1 MKIKL
6 SYLAIALTVG
16 TLSYN
21 CKKEKAEDPVVEVDP
36 ATCDPVSFSSDIQP
50 ILNNNCAFSGC
61 HSQASSADGIN
72 LSSHAGATAVAS
84 SKISGSINHQ
94 AGFSPMPQ
102 NSPKLSNADIKKI
115 ECWIADGRP
124 NN

>member
-6 SYLAIALTVG
+6 SFLIVCLTSG
-16 TLSYN
+16 SLLIN
-21 CKKEKAEDPVVEVDP
+21 CKKEKAEDPITQDP
-36 ATCDPVSFSSDIQP
+36 AQCDPVSFATDVQP

-72 LSSHAGATAVAS
+72 LSSHSGATAVGTN
-84 SKISGSINHQ
+84 KLVGSIKHDN
-94 AGFSPMPQ
+94 GYSPMPK
-102 NSPKLSNADIKKI
+102 NSPKLSASDIKKI
-115 ECWIADGRP
+115 ECWVLDGRP